1 MIMANSN
8 SLKSGN
14 NPLKCL
20 IIDDELVA
28 IKIIATNIE
37 KLDFLIVEDTCS
49 SAIESADILKRKE
62 IDLMFLDINM
72 PYLSGLGFL
81 ESLNKAPLTII
92 TTAYSEYALDGFRL
106 HVVDYLLKP
115 FAFQRFF
122 QAVQIAL
129 DLFNSRVSLQNN
141 TDDKS
146 DVMYI
151 RQGDT
156 FQRINW
162 EDILFVETM
171 QNYLKLH
178 FKEKTFIIHQTMASL
193 EDMLPKDTFFRIHKS
208 YLVNTSR
215 IETVAGGR
223 LFIEGKEIPISKHKK
238 EDFLNTV
245 IYKKLAS
252 K

>member
-8 SLKSGN
+8 TLKSGK

-20 IIDDELVA
+20 IVDDELVA
-28 IKIIATNIE
+28 IKIIAGNIE

-49 SAIESADILKRKE
+49 SAIEAADILKRKE

-72 PYLSGLGFL
+72 LYISGLDFL
-81 ESLNKAPLTII
+81 ESLDKMPLTII

-115 FAFQRFF
+115 FSFQRFF

-129 DLFNSRVSLQNN
+129 DLFNSHILLQNS

-156 FQRINW
+156 FQKIKW

-171 QNYLKLH
+171 QNYLKLY
-178 FKEKTFIIHQTMASL
+178 FKEKTFVIHQTMASL
-193 EDMLPKDTFFRIHKS
+193 EEMLPKDTFFRIHKS
-208 YLVNTSR
+208 YLVNISH

-223 LFIEGKEIPISKHKK
+223 LFIEGKEIPISKHKR
-238 EDFLNTV
+238 EDFLNAV
-245 IYKKLAS
+245 IYKKLVS

>member
-1 MIMANSN
+1 M
-8 SLKSGN
+8 
-14 NPLKCL
+14 
-20 IIDDELVA
+20 
-28 IKIIATNIE
+28 
-37 KLDFLIVEDTCS
+37 
-49 SAIESADILKRKE
+49 
-62 IDLMFLDINM
+62 
-72 PYLSGLGFL
+72 
-81 ESLNKAPLTII
+81 
-92 TTAYSEYALDGFRL
+92 
-106 HVVDYLLKP
+106 
-115 FAFQRFF
+115 
-122 QAVQIAL
+122 
-129 DLFNSRVSLQNN
+129 QNN

-223 LFIEGKEIPISKHKK
+223 LFIEGKEIPISKHRK
-238 EDFLNTV
+238 EDFLNAV